1 MHRLHFPTARLP
13 VPVVVVLLAAALA
26 LLVAAPAV
34 AGPRPATQI
43 VRLHPGTSLLEGRA
57 LVRAAGGHVTGTLP
71 IINAVAARMSAGS
84 VAAIARNSHVAAVTA
99 NSGVA
104 PQAVTSPP
112 VDAAADPALTAA
124 ADPAVTAPA
133 DPAPSPSGGTPQ
145 AAVDTSRLASA
156 YPDSVFAPSA
166 WGA

>member
-43 VRLHPGTSLLEGRA
+43 VRLPPGTSLLEGRA

-71 IINAVAARMSAGS
+71 IIHSVAARMSAGS
-84 VAAIARNSHVAAVTA
+84 VSAIARDSHVVAVIA

-104 PQAVTSPP
+104 PQAVTPP
-112 VDAAADPALTAA
+112 AVDAAADPALTA
-124 ADPAVTAPA
+124 PA
-133 DPAPSPSGGTPQ
+133 D
-145 AAVDTSRLASA
+145 ASA
-156 YPDSVFAPSA
+156 AAP
-166 WGA
+166 